1 MQPKFLKYK
10 LNNNNL
16 KIIFTYVIL
25 VRFLKTKGLNS
36 KRKRKTIFILIN
48 WKGIIYFLKVF

>member
-36 KRKRKTIFILIN
+36 KGKRKTIFILIN
-48 WKGIIYFLKVF
+48 